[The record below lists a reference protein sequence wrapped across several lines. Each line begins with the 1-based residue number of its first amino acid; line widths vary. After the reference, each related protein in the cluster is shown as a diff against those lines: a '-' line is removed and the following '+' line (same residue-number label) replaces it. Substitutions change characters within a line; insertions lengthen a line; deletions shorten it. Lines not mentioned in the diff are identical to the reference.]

1 MGYTACVKCHDP
13 EIAAWQASRHFTGF
27 AKTLSTPKAG
37 DFADKVGVPRAEITQ
52 KGMCA
57 DCHGQQA
64 EGTTPHSITGV
75 SCESCHGASG
85 GAGGWLKTHSSYD
98 GKEAVRPRETPE
110 TPEHKLMRHETVDK
124 AGMVR
129 PAHMYALAKNCLGCH
144 TVPNEDL
151 QTKTDHPKGSASFEL
166 SSWVAGDVAHNL
178 LLDPKKNAEA
188 PSLWMDE
195 TERTPAERKRL
206 LYVFGQMADL
216 EVSLRNLAAASAAGA
231 IPRPWPTARRRPPAT
246 WTPSRTSCRR

>member
-1 MGYTACVKCHDP
+1 MAAAAGFRGTVLARPAAADAPTRPDPAKVMGYTACVKCHDP
-13 EIAAWQASRHFTGF
+13 EIAAWKASRHFTGF
-27 AKTLSTPKAG
+27 AKTLSTQKAG
-37 DFADKVGVPRAEITQ
+37 DIADKVGVPRAEITQ

-85 GAGGWLKTHSSYD
+85 GADGWLKTHSSYD

-151 QTKTDHPKGSASFEL
+151 QTKTDHPKGSAEL
-166 SSWVAGDVAHNL
+166 RAVL
-178 LLDPKKNAEA
+178 LG
-188 PSLWMDE
+188 
-195 TERTPAERKRL
+195 RR
-206 LYVFGQMADL
+206 
-216 EVSLRNLAAASAAGA
+216 
-231 IPRPWPTARRRPPAT
+231 RRRP
-246 WTPSRTSCRR
+246 